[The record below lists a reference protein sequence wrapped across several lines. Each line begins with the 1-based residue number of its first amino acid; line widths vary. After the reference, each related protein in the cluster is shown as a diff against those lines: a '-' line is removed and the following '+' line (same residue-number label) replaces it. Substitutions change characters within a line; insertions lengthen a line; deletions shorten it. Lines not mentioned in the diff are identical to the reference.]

1 MDLKK
6 CAALPMTLIRK
17 LDLLAKSSKF
27 IKRYLNGDEVV
38 AIASAVFA
46 DDDFGSQWFMWGSRQ
61 IVVQARP
68 GERPCI
74 FAV

>member
-6 CAALPMTLIRK
+6 CATLPMTLIRK
-17 LDLLAKSSKF
+17 LDLLAKSSRF
-27 IKRYLNGDEVV
+27 IKRYLNGDEII
-38 AIASAVFA
+38 AIAQTLFEDGALEN
-46 DDDFGSQWFMWGSRQ
+46 QWFMWGNRQ
-61 IVVQARP
+61 IVVQSRP